1 MKFIRDIIK
10 ESRNSAAVEREKFHD
25 DAASKSISMPVQSE
39 ARLPETPVNAQT
51 VEKEDGATTTV
62 SRAGAAEAHADARLS
77 LDRTVQ
83 GTAQE
88 PSSAL
93 KIAVDSLAA
102 EADDEAVLKAL
113 NTLQEDVQEDASDD
127 ETAFEPVSKNEGDGF
142 TDPFEKLRTTQDQSE
157 KGVTGAPRVSALG
170 KVKPKHLKLG
180 DASTRPREVKPAS
193 SVDDITPLADAME
206 PEAMEMPSPAAGRGS
221 SRSGRVKTRLLG
233 FSAGA
238 IEQDDPFE
246 KSARLD
252 GKFPVGWLVV
262 ISEMGRGAS
271 FALHD
276 GVSKVGRGT
285 DQTVCLDFGDNS
297 ISRDNHISI
306 AFDAEQNKF
315 FVGHSGK
322 ANLVRIN
329 NVPLLS
335 TEELKSKDLI
345 RLGETTLRFIAFCE
359 EDFGWE
365 TLEEQASRHA

>member
-1 MKFIRDIIK
+1 M
-10 ESRNSAAVEREKFHD
+10 AG
-25 DAASKSISMPVQSE
+25 
-39 ARLPETPVNAQT
+39 
-51 VEKEDGATTTV
+51 DGFM
-62 SRAGAAEAHADARLS
+62 AEAA
-77 LDRTVQ
+77 
-83 GTAQE
+83 
-88 PSSAL
+88 
-93 KIAVDSLAA
+93 
-102 EADDEAVLKAL
+102 DEAVLKAL
-113 NTLQEDVQEDASDD
+113 NAIDDDVDVEHSDD
-127 ETAFEPVSKNEGDGF
+127 DDSFEPLSTSDGDNIP
-142 TDPFEKLRTTQDQSE
+142 DPFDKLRTSQDQTE
-157 KGVTGAPRVSALG
+157 KKATTAPRVSALG
-170 KVKPKHLKLG
+170 KLNPRPARPG
-180 DASTRPREVKPAS
+180 DAPTGLRQVKSAS
-193 SVDDITPLADAME
+193 SVDDITPLADAMATG
-206 PEAMEMPSPAAGRGS
+206 AMEMPSPAAGRGS
-221 SRSGRVKTRLLG
+221 SHSGRVKTRLLG

-246 KSARLD
+246 KNARLD

-276 GVSKVGRGT
+276 GVSKVGRGK

-297 ISRDNHISI
+297 ISRDNHIAI

-359 EDFGWE
+359 DDFGWE
-365 TLEEQASRHA
+365 TPEEQASKHA